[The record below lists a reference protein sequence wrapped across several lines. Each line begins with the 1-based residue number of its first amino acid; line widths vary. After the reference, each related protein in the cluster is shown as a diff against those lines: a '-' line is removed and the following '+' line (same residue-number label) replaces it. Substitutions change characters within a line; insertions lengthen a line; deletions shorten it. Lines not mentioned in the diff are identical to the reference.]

1 VALACVD
8 VGVVDVSKVVII
20 EEFADIVV
28 CEDTSVQ
35 NKKKINMN
43 KFFAIDSIFLTHIL
57 NKINCF

>member
-43 KFFAIDSIFLTHIL
+43 KLFAIDFIFLTHI
-57 NKINCF
+57 